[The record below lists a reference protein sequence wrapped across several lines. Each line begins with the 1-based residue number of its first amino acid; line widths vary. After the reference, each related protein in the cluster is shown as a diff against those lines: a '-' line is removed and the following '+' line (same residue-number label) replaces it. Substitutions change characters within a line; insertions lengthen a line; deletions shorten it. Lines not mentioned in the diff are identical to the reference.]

1 MFLTYVHIEAY
12 NHQKETIFSFNIIE
26 TWRTHFWNCLLF
38 ESDDILNPNYGHH
51 AFWIQVF
58 FKIAV
63 RGFFTSLRTMSSNYF
78 WRSIVIVVHR
88 PSCTS
93 DSSTERISTHY
104 YLRSLMSFDFFADSL
119 LYSFG
124 SLVLSRSSLPT
135 FWDKHILFLNLK
147 GFW

>member
-12 NHQKETIFSFNIIE
+12 NHQIETIFSFNIIE
-26 TWRTHFWNCLLF
+26 TWRTYFWNWLLF

-51 AFWIQVF
+51 AFWIQVFF

-93 DSSTERISTHY
+93 DSSTERISTH
-104 YLRSLMSFDFFADSL
+104 LRSLMSFDFFADSL

>member
-1 MFLTYVHIEAY
+1 MVFLLLISYV
-12 NHQKETIFSFNIIE
+12 E
-26 TWRTHFWNCLLF
+26 TWKTRFWNCLLF
-38 ESDDILNPNYGHH
+38 ESDDILNPNYGHR

-63 RGFFTSLRTMSSNYF
+63 RCVLHVTSHNEFKLFLEKHCHY
-78 WRSIVIVVHR
+78 
-88 PSCTS
+88 CTS
-93 DSSTERISTHY
+93 DSLTERISTHY

-135 FWDKHILFLNLK
+135 FWDKHSLFLNLK
-147 GFW
+147 GFC

>member
-1 MFLTYVHIEAY
+1 MVFLVLISYV
-12 NHQKETIFSFNIIE
+12 E
-26 TWRTHFWNCLLF
+26 TWKTCFWNCLLF

-63 RGFFTSLRTMSSNYF
+63 RCLLHATSHNEFKLFLKKHCHY
-78 WRSIVIVVHR
+78 
-88 PSCTS
+88 CTS
-93 DSSTERISTHY
+93 DSLTERISTHY

-124 SLVLSRSSLPT
+124 SLVLSCSSLPT
-135 FWDKHILFLNLK
+135 FWDKHSLFLNLK
-147 GFW
+147 GFC